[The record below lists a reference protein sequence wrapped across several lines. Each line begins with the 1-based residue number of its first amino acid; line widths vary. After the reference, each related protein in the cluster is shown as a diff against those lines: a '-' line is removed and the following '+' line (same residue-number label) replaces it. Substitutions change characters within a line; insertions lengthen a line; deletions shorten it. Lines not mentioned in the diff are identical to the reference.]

1 MSTRPVVDPHNAK
14 SAEYKQVINQIQG
27 EGKCPFCPEN
37 FKYHK
42 EPILKEQ
49 GDWLITRNSWPYGD
63 TEHHFIA
70 ICRTHKEQ
78 FSELTPQDFTDLSTL
93 INWVTDEFD
102 IPGGGFAMRFGDTR
116 YTGATVVH
124 LHAHLIVPQI
134 DPETGRAKPV
144 RFPIG

>member
-1 MSTRPVVDPHNAK
+1 MKKQRVVDPHNAK
-14 SAEYKQVINQIQG
+14 SEEYKQVINQIQN

-42 EPILKEQ
+42 EPILKEE
-49 GDWLITRNSWPYGD
+49 GDWLITKNSWPYVD
-63 TEHHFIA
+63 TRHHFVA

-78 FSELTPQDFTDLSTL
+78 FSDLTARDFADVSTL
-93 INWVTDEFD
+93 INWAIDEFN
-102 IPGGGFAMRFGDTR
+102 IPGGGIAMRFGDTK
-116 YTGATVVH
+116 YTGATVCH
-124 LHAHLIVPQI
+124 LHMHLIVPEI